1 MKIRFD
7 IIGATVVII
16 IGVSLFLALF
26 YSMLTDNAIRIKDLQ
41 RVYNEEIRFEGV
53 DRGDG
58 HRCVVYYN
66 IREGRILN
74 VEHDVMNCGKCQGLY
89 E

>member
-16 IGVSLFLALF
+16 IGLGLFLALF

-41 RVYNEEIRFEGV
+41 GVYNEEIRFEG
-53 DRGDG
+53 
-58 HRCVVYYN
+58 
-66 IREGRILN
+66 GR
-74 VEHDVMNCGKCQGLY
+74 
-89 E
+89 